1 MNNVRAKNR
10 ACNRERVPF
19 NTRTLIFFLGGS
31 IMTKHYKKE
40 SDFQKDVINEIQE
53 RLPGSIV
60 MKTDP
65 RYIQG
70 LPDLL
75 VLFNDR
81 WASLECKRSATAN
94 KQPNQDTYVEMMN
107 DMSISRFIYPE
118 NKEEVLNE
126 VQSALQSR
134 RKSRSTR
141 SK

>member
-1 MNNVRAKNR
+1 
-10 ACNRERVPF
+10 
-19 NTRTLIFFLGGS
+19 
-31 IMTKHYKKE
+31 MTKHYKKE
-40 SDFQKDVINEIQE
+40 SDFQKDVINEIHE

-81 WASLECKRSATAN
+81 WASLECKRSSIAN
-94 KQPNQDTYVEMMN
+94 KQPNQDTYVNKMN

-141 SK
+141 GK

>member
-1 MNNVRAKNR
+1 
-10 ACNRERVPF
+10 
-19 NTRTLIFFLGGS
+19 
-31 IMTKHYKKE
+31 MTKHYKKE
-40 SDFQKDVINEIQE
+40 SDFQKDVINELQE

-75 VLFNDR
+75 VLFNDQ

-107 DMSISRFIYPE
+107 GMSISRFIYPE

>member
-1 MNNVRAKNR
+1 
-10 ACNRERVPF
+10 
-19 NTRTLIFFLGGS
+19 
-31 IMTKHYKKE
+31 MTKHYKKE

-134 RKSRSTR
+134 RKSRSAR

>member
-1 MNNVRAKNR
+1 
-10 ACNRERVPF
+10 
-19 NTRTLIFFLGGS
+19 
-31 IMTKHYKKE
+31 MTKRYKKE

-134 RKSRSTR
+134 RKSRGTR
-141 SK
+141 GK

>member
-1 MNNVRAKNR
+1 
-10 ACNRERVPF
+10 
-19 NTRTLIFFLGGS
+19 
-31 IMTKHYKKE
+31 MTKHYKKE
-40 SDFQKDVINEIQE
+40 SDFQKDIINELQE

>member
-1 MNNVRAKNR
+1 
-10 ACNRERVPF
+10 
-19 NTRTLIFFLGGS
+19 
-31 IMTKHYKKE
+31 MTKRYKKE
-40 SDFQKDVINEIQE
+40 SEFQKDVINEIQE

-118 NKEEVLNE
+118 NKEEVLDE

-141 SK
+141 GK

>member
-1 MNNVRAKNR
+1 
-10 ACNRERVPF
+10 
-19 NTRTLIFFLGGS
+19 
-31 IMTKHYKKE
+31 MTKHYKKE
-40 SDFQKDVINEIQE
+40 SDFQKDIINELQE

-107 DMSISRFIYPE
+107 NMSISRFIYPE

-134 RKSRSTR
+134 RKSRSIR

>member
-1 MNNVRAKNR
+1 
-10 ACNRERVPF
+10 
-19 NTRTLIFFLGGS
+19 
-31 IMTKHYKKE
+31 MTKHYKKE
-40 SDFQKDVINEIQE
+40 SEFQKDVINEIQE

-107 DMSISRFIYPE
+107 SMSISRFIYPE

-134 RKSRSTR
+134 RKPCSTR

>member
-1 MNNVRAKNR
+1 
-10 ACNRERVPF
+10 
-19 NTRTLIFFLGGS
+19 
-31 IMTKHYKKE
+31 MTKHYKKE
-40 SDFQKDVINEIQE
+40 SDFQKDVINELHE

-81 WASLECKRSATAN
+81 WASLECKRSSTAN
-94 KQPNQDTYVEMMN
+94 KQPNQDTYVNKMN

-118 NKEEVLNE
+118 NKEEVLDE
-126 VQSALQSR
+126 IQSTLQSR
-134 RKSRSTR
+134 RKSRSIR
-141 SK
+141 CK

>member
-1 MNNVRAKNR
+1 
-10 ACNRERVPF
+10 
-19 NTRTLIFFLGGS
+19 
-31 IMTKHYKKE
+31 MTKHYKKE
-40 SDFQKDVINEIQE
+40 SEFQKDVINEIQE

>member
-1 MNNVRAKNR
+1 
-10 ACNRERVPF
+10 
-19 NTRTLIFFLGGS
+19 
-31 IMTKHYKKE
+31 MTKHYKKE
-40 SDFQKDVINEIQE
+40 SDFQKDVINELHE

-65 RYIQG
+65 RYMQG

-81 WASLECKRSATAN
+81 WASLECKRSSTSN
-94 KQPNQDTYVEMMN
+94 KQPNQDTYVNKMN

>member
-1 MNNVRAKNR
+1 
-10 ACNRERVPF
+10 
-19 NTRTLIFFLGGS
+19 
-31 IMTKHYKKE
+31 MTKHYKKE
-40 SDFQKDVINEIQE
+40 SDFQKDVINELQE
-53 RLPGSIV
+53 RLPESIV

-107 DMSISRFIYPE
+107 GMSISRFIYPE

>member
-1 MNNVRAKNR
+1 
-10 ACNRERVPF
+10 
-19 NTRTLIFFLGGS
+19 
-31 IMTKHYKKE
+31 MTKHYKKE
-40 SDFQKDVINEIQE
+40 SDFQKDVINELQE

>member
-1 MNNVRAKNR
+1 
-10 ACNRERVPF
+10 
-19 NTRTLIFFLGGS
+19 
-31 IMTKHYKKE
+31 MTKHYKKE
-40 SDFQKDVINEIQE
+40 SDFQKDVINEIHE

-81 WASLECKRSATAN
+81 WASLECKRSSTAN

-134 RKSRSTR
+134 RKPRSTR